1 MELVAHEL
9 SHKSENPF
17 KCPHR
22 FCNSRYHKA
31 YQLKSHMRKRHQ
43 KHWPK
48 FESAMLQSIAC
59 ERVDEVALL
68 LQPSDAMLEAID
80 PMQKF

>member
-1 MELVAHEL
+1 
-9 SHKSENPF
+9 
-17 KCPHR
+17 
-22 FCNSRYHKA
+22 
-31 YQLKSHMRKRHQ
+31 MRKRHQ

-48 FESAMLQSIAC
+48 FESSMLKSIATDN
-59 ERVDEVALL
+59 VDEVALL